1 MRVKRGAIPAMVF
14 SVLAAI
20 TACGAP
26 KRDGKTKGSEADL
39 RNGWIR
45 EVKKLEAEPVAG
57 GFVKWTGLDGVMGN
71 GHLNRFTP
79 SDLRG
84 RFVIVIEIDGAKAV
98 EQINATLPVRC
109 LGLEF
114 MPGVGFDW
122 NFEKV
127 DRDVLVVYNL
137 HNISEK
143 DLEEK
148 ILKGEVV
155 KRLVGFECFRNVTFD
170 GAPNS
175 ETDRPY
181 VYVMGPDGKEP
192 LYKGKMDK
200 VQTPKGVRD
209 AIKKAK
215 AALPT
220 WRPWYGYVD
229 NVKHIKGFDVAV
241 EGGKPLVKVIASLKK
256 GILSKD
262 QEVAAE
268 SQMLYDALGRTR
280 GDMIYQIRKKVWFG
294 APVAAL
300 YDIEE
305 VVKRFPA
312 MKNTLSP
319 YSEKIAAA
327 HPTAKTVYKHYA
339 LYRKYSDPAFHP
351 KSDAEA
357 KKLAAELSKA
367 KQAMDKFA
375 NDKDIA
381 IQNIALSLPQR
392 IDDLIAEL
400 PGKVLQK

>member
-1 MRVKRGAIPAMVF
+1 MRTYCGTILMAIICM
-14 SVLAAI
+14 LAAAA
-20 TACGAP
+20 ACGAA
-26 KRDGKTKGSEADL
+26 KRDKNNSTDRREE
-39 RNGWIR
+39 WIR
-45 EVKKLEAEPVAG
+45 EVKKLESEPVAD
-57 GFVKWTGLDGVMGN
+57 GFVKWRGLDGVMGN
-71 GHLNRFTP
+71 MHLNRFTP

-84 RFVIVIEIDGAKAV
+84 RFVIVIELDDTKV
-98 EQINATLPVRC
+98 EEQINATLPVRGS
-109 LGLEF
+109 GLDF
-114 MPGVGFDW
+114 MPGISFDW
-122 NFEKV
+122 NFESI

-137 HNISEK
+137 HNLSEK

-148 ILKGEVV
+148 VLKSDAV
-155 KRLVGFECFRNVTFD
+155 KRLVSFDYFNNVTFD

-305 VVKRFPA
+305 DVKRFPA

-367 KQAMDKFA
+367 KQAMEKFA

-381 IQNIALSLPQR
+381 IQNLALSLPQR